1 MFCFGLTLTSLEL
14 RVLLVDH
21 IEATLTTY
29 DLAVGSALL
38 QGCSCLHIWGVY
50 YLYRNTILPFDR
62 S

>member
-29 DLAVGSALL
+29 DFAVGECASSRMLL
-38 QGCSCLHIWGVY
+38 SSYLGVY